1 MVKKVGTETLMVT
14 FSPVSTEETSYEIP
28 TEMALLF
35 QFIFAKKKK
44 IKKNLPLKGQWY

>member
-35 QFIFAKKKK
+35 QFIFAKKKN
-44 IKKNLPLKGQWY
+44 KKNLALKGQWY